1 MFRSLTTPRFARCFQ
16 GRQRISI
23 AQITPV
29 QFVPYSCS
37 TPQSLSILPKSA
49 SRSLRLCGARLP
61 RFGRPQLGLDYCI
74 PRRQIHHCSMGFDK
88 VAMDKVLEGKY
99 PAKEH
104 ARKVGEYIRSK
115 EPGAEGVLYLE
126 AQKTV
131 MIEDNDEAAPFR
143 QRRYFYYLTG
153 CDLPD
158 SYFTYNISTG
168 KSTLFIPPI
177 DPESVIWTGLPVS
190 PEEALALYDVD
201 EVLTTDIINAH
212 LALPNQSKVW
222 AIAPQ
227 ISTHITFLEFPQK
240 DFTLLKEAIE
250 EARVRKSEYEVA
262 LIRKANEI
270 STVGHTAV
278 LKAVKHV
285 KNERELEALFIKECI
300 ANGAREQAYHSIV
313 ASGTAAATL
322 HYMKN
327 SEGLEGKLN
336 LLLDAGGEYK
346 CYASDITRT
355 FPINGQFT
363 PESRSIYDIVLSMQ
377 TQCTSMLKAGVSW
390 DEVHLLAHKIAIEGL
405 LSLNILKGNKDE
417 ILKARTSVAFFPHGL
432 GHYLGMDTH
441 DTGGHPNYEDEDRLF
456 RYLRVRGTLPEGSVV
471 TVEPGI
477 YFCRFIIEPYLKDP
491 AHAQY
496 INADILEKYWEVGGV
511 RIEDNILITKDG
523 YDNLTTAIKDVDE
536 MEKIISSV

>member
-1 MFRSLTTPRFARCFQ
+1 MFRLSTTPRFTRLNSKSIDLPTI
-16 GRQRISI
+16 GRQLV
-23 AQITPV
+23 AQV
-29 QFVPYSCS
+29 VLRSYSSNSQTFS
-37 TPQSLSILPKSA
+37 TLRT
-49 SRSLRLCGARLP
+49 SRSSRSYVSNRP
-61 RFGRPQLGLDYCI
+61 RIQGTCPLNKPKGIVSSRNMASITDEIL
-74 PRRQIHHCSMGFDK
+74 K
-88 VAMDKVLEGKY
+88 GKY

-104 ARKVGEYIRSK
+104 ARKVVEYIKSK
-115 EPGAEGVLYLE
+115 EPNADGVLYLE
-126 AQKTV
+126 GQKTV
-131 MIEDNDEAAPFR
+131 MIEDNDGEAPFR

-153 CDLPD
+153 CLLPD

-177 DPESVIWTGLPVS
+177 DPDSVLWSGLPVS
-190 PEEALALYDVD
+190 PEEALELYDVD
-201 EVLTTDIINAH
+201 EVLTTDTVNAH
-212 LALPNQSKVW
+212 LALPNQTKVW

-270 STVGHTAV
+270 STVAHTAV
-278 LKAVKHV
+278 LKAVKHA
-285 KNERELEALFIKECI
+285 KNERELEGLFIKECI
-300 ANGAREQAYHSIV
+300 ARGAREQAYHSIV

-322 HYMKN
+322 HYVKN

-336 LLLDAGGEYK
+336 LLLDAGGEYQ

-377 TQCTSMLKAGVSW
+377 SQCTSMLKDGVSW
-390 DEVHLLAHKIAIEGL
+390 DEAHLLAHKIAIEGL
-405 LSLNILKGNKDE
+405 LSLGILKGDKEE

-456 RYLRVRGTLPEGSVV
+456 RYLRVRGTLPEGSVI

-496 INADILEKYWEVGGV
+496 INADVLEKYWEVGGV

-523 YDNLTTAIKDVDE
+523 HDNLTTAVKDVAE
-536 MEKIISSV
+536 MERLINSA